1 MTYVEI
7 MKRAI
12 KAKVDKEEKPD
23 ISLKDWRYICLS
35 LMVLSEIMEV
45 DGWPEEFQKEV
56 VEILDKLE
64 DRDYESR
71 Y

>member
-23 ISLKDWRYICLS
+23 LSLKDWRYIVLS

-45 DGWPEEFQKEV
+45 DAWPEQFQKEV